1 MFTLCGGNPV
11 QNSRGEG
18 HLTRGLLHVASAGNG
33 IREPRT
39 RVGAL
44 QVRGL
49 AVQDQRRLSLLLVE
63 DREHHLVDRPSSNE
77 VVQVDLAVSRLSCK
91 KRNASIAT
99 LYNLKVYG
107 QHLANKT
114 NWLTFSKCRI
124 QIWQICKTCQTF

>member
-11 QNSRGEG
+11 QNSRGKG
-18 HLTRGLLHVASAGNG
+18 HLAGGLLHVASAGNG

-91 KRNASIAT
+91 RGMRALQLHVI
-99 LYNLKVYG
+99 
-107 QHLANKT
+107 
-114 NWLTFSKCRI
+114 
-124 QIWQICKTCQTF
+124 